1 MISLKK
7 ILYEVLNNYSVE
19 VDLFIDKSASTYEV
33 TNEIRAL
40 KGITIVTIITP
51 EDYSQTGGD
60 EYIRLKIKF
69 VTRGDSNEMLQQFLD
84 SALAKDDKDTI
95 RIQGIKSM
103 KYRKD
108 TLKRL

>member
-103 KYRKD
+103 KYREG